1 MEIVNAK
8 DVQSNPTLKEVVE
21 TENDLKNFLVEYVG
35 ECLEPENN
43 EVTVEMIIETVAKE
57 FPEFIFAIAEENWIR
72 GYQQALEDVDSGY
85 NMVNKDDKQKKDCR
99 VCKEPE

>member
-1 MEIVNAK
+1 MEIINAK
-8 DVQSNPTLKEVVE
+8 DAQTNPALKEVVE

-35 ECLEPENN
+35 SCLEPENN
-43 EVTVEMIIETVAKE
+43 EVTVEMIIETMAKE

-99 VCKEPE
+99 ICKKPE